1 MEELCGFRVGDY
13 VRAVDANKKIHFG
26 HVDSFLS
33 DKTGLYLTLEN
44 KPNNKGGWTCW
55 VKDGV
60 MMSDCGLGEPLVNLT
75 KQKEA
80 QPTTPKLSNFKVGD
94 SVDVKTLAS
103 GWKAGVVMCIHGSC
117 LCVRCLDSN
126 ISGRGCVIREDGEER
141 KAFIIDGDA
150 GAEWDRIRLVKQGK
164 SSSTNNNNLT
174 KNFMS
179 SLVKKFQSLL
189 LPEPEK
195 TFRKAGVTNESDALT
210 NEGHELFLAFLL
222 KKHGTEF
229 KTEVVD
235 VLVKEEKEDK

>member
-1 MEELCGFRVGDY
+1 MEELCGFRVGDEIIITQSSGCRRNGVVY
-13 VRAVDANKKIHFG
+13 KLHQDH
-26 HVDSFLS
+26 
-33 DKTGLYLTLEN
+33 LTVTLHSSPE
-44 KPNNKGGWTCW
+44 NKGGWRCC
-55 VKDGV
+55 VQGDV
-60 MMSDCGLGEPLVNLT
+60 VMSDYFSGEPLILVSRPHSPPT
-75 KQKEA
+75 KE
-80 QPTTPKLSNFKVGD
+80 
-94 SVDVKTLAS
+94 
-103 GWKAGVVMCIHGSC
+103 
-117 LCVRCLDSN
+117 
-126 ISGRGCVIREDGEER
+126 
-141 KAFIIDGDA
+141 
-150 GAEWDRIRLVKQGK
+150 
-164 SSSTNNNNLT
+164 SSSINNNNLT